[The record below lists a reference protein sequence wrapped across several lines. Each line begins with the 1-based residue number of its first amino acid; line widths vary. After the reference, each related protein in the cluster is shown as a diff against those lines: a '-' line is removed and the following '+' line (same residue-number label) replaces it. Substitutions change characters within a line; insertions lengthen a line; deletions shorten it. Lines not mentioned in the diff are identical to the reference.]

1 MAGLGGVWLHKPV
14 MATGTR
20 NALPSPTSA
29 PASGIHMID
38 PEGCPLL
45 TCTKVNNAEHG
56 YDTENWVPRSACR
69 YSAVTHHHKLHH
81 AHSSIEIRNAI
92 YAHLIEDVDTN
103 VGPKTIRLRPRSE
116 FSSYWRKKNTHRGE
130 VFALNQVCRITRH
143 EFGPLY
149 VSEIAH
155 RIRVD
160 EQLLPRFLYDFFLS
174 EHAGTVFALKP
185 KKVEIELAYPL
196 GVSPPRID
204 VLPLLSLSLGN
215 EDLRCT
221 FLNKFGPMPEVDTL
235 FHDHAVAWGD
245 AILDDLLEIRLYTPA
260 GTTTCVDLT
269 FRDDIKR
276 AFIAD
281 VKTKKTTAPR
291 SMQAYLGALRGSDVG
306 TWDAR
311 VGVWNTQARVDFI
324 VSKRASGSLKQ
335 AAGTKSRAFE
345 TQYRLVED

>member
-1 MAGLGGVWLHKPV
+1 MV
-14 MATGTR
+14 
-20 NALPSPTSA
+20 
-29 PASGIHMID
+29 D
-38 PEGCPLL
+38 PKVCPLL
-45 TCTKVNNAEHG
+45 SCTEVNIAEHEKHNE
-56 YDTENWVPRSACR
+56 DWVPGSTCR
-69 YSAVTHHHKLHH
+69 YQAIVRHHELHR
-81 AHSSIEIRNAI
+81 AYNSIEIRNAI

-103 VGPKTIRLRPRSE
+103 VGHKTIRLRPHSE
-116 FSSYWRKKNTHRGE
+116 FSSYWKKKNTHRGE
-130 VFALNQVCRITRH
+130 VYALNQVCRATRH

-149 VSEIAH
+149 VAEIAH

-174 EHAGTVFALKP
+174 ENAETLFALKP
-185 KKVEIELAYPL
+185 KKVEVELAYPL

-221 FLNKFGPMPEVDTL
+221 FLNKFGPMPEVDAL
-235 FHDHAVAWGD
+235 FNDHAVAWGD

-260 GTTTCVDLT
+260 GTTTCVDLL
-269 FRDDIKR
+269 FRADANR

-281 VKTKKTTAPR
+281 IRKMRMPPPR
-291 SMQAYLGALRGSDVG
+291 SLHTYLKALGRPDVG

-311 VGVWNTQARVDFI
+311 VGVWNAQARVEFV
-324 VSKRASGSLKQ
+324 VSKRTPGHFKQ
-335 AAGTKSRAFE
+335 TLETRSRAFE